1 VCIIVIKDD
10 TIVIFFYAKHALINN
25 KRKADCFGVRIMCL
39 SGGGKY
45 YTLMIVNFESKYKN
59 ALH

>member
-1 VCIIVIKDD
+1 M
-10 TIVIFFYAKHALINN
+10 TIVSSLITIIHTQEVQNHN
-25 KRKADCFGVRIMCL
+25 KYIQRKDIDK
-39 SGGGKY
+39 KY